1 MIKKNI
7 ATLTLPL
14 TNNYGGILQAFAL
27 QETLSQ
33 LGHTTMLINIK
44 SPVHSNFQKRLEYIK
59 QRIRKIIKNT
69 PVFKPDFTSEADKK
83 YINRNVQQFIDTY
96 IATTKEVSAY
106 LTFDDLK
113 QYEFESF
120 VVGSDQVWR
129 PDYSYYL
136 ANYFFEFLEN
146 VPAVKKLSY
155 AASFGFESWK
165 LTEDETSKCKQ
176 LIKSFD
182 AISVREVAAES
193 LCEKHLDAH
202 ATMVLDPTLLVPKEK
217 YCELV
222 EKASLDTPK
231 GNLFC
236 YILDRSEE
244 NEAFEKEV
252 AKSLNA
258 EAFGVMPRKDMK
270 NLTQHNVDEFVF
282 PPIEEWI
289 NGFIH
294 ADFVITDSFHGTV
307 FAILFNK
314 PFFAIGNTKRGLSR
328 FSSLLNNFKLNERLI
343 LEPKKFEME
352 KLTDDINWEYVNSRL
367 AQERERSLAFL
378 TDNV

>member
-27 QETLSQ
+27 QETLLQ
-33 LGHTTMLINIK
+33 LGHETMLINIK
-44 SPVHSNFQKRLEYIK
+44 SPTHSNLKKRLEHMK
-59 QRIRKIIKNT
+59 QRVRNIIKNT
-69 PVFKPDFTSEADKK
+69 PVFEPDFTSESDKT
-83 YINRNVQQFIDTY
+83 YINRHVQQFIDKY
-96 IATTKEVSAY
+96 IATTKEVSPY
-106 LTFDDLK
+106 FKFDDLN
-113 QYEFESF
+113 QYKFESF

-129 PDYSYYL
+129 PDYSFYL

-155 AASFGFESWK
+155 AASFGVENWK

-182 AISVREVAAES
+182 AVSVREVAAAS
-193 LCEKHLDAH
+193 LCEKHLATN
-202 ATMVLDPTLLVPKEK
+202 ATMVLDPTLLVPKET

-222 EKASLDTPK
+222 EKASLDKPK

-244 NEAFEKEV
+244 NEAFEKDV

-258 EAFGVMPRKDMK
+258 QAFGVMPRKDLK
-270 NLTQHNVDEFVF
+270 NLAQHNVEEFVF
-282 PPIEEWI
+282 PPIEEWL

-314 PFFAIGNTKRGLSR
+314 PFLSIGNTKRGLSR
-328 FSSLLNNFKLNERLI
+328 FSSLLDNFKLNERLI
-343 LEPKKFEME
+343 LEPKKFEVQ
-352 KLTDDINWEYVNSRL
+352 KLTDEINWEYVNNRL
-367 AQERERSLAFL
+367 VQERERSLAFL
-378 TDNV
+378 SDNV

>member
-1 MIKKNI
+1 VIKKNI

-27 QETLSQ
+27 QETLLE

-44 SPVHSNFQKRLEYIK
+44 SPTHSNFKKRLEHMK
-59 QRIRKIIKNT
+59 QRIRKVIKNT
-69 PVFKPDFTSEADKK
+69 TVFQPDFTSESDKK
-83 YINRNVQQFIDTY
+83 YINRNVQKFIDKY
-96 IATTKEVSAY
+96 IATTKEVSPY
-106 LTFDDLK
+106 FKFDDLK
-113 QYEFESF
+113 EYNFESF

-146 VPAVKKLSY
+146 VQTVKKLSY
-155 AASFGFESWK
+155 AASFGVENWR
-165 LTEDETSKCKQ
+165 LTESETSKCKQ
-176 LIKSFD
+176 LISSFD
-182 AISVREVAAES
+182 AISVREVAAIS
-193 LCEKHLDAH
+193 LCENYLATDS
-202 ATMVLDPTLLVPKEK
+202 TMVLDPTLLVPKEK
-217 YCELV
+217 YCDLV
-222 EKASLDTPK
+222 RNASLDKPK

-244 NEAFEKEV
+244 NERFEKNV

-270 NLTQHNVDEFVF
+270 NLTQHNRDEFVF

-289 NGFIH
+289 NGFVH
-294 ADFVITDSFHGTV
+294 ADFIITDSFHGTV

-314 PFFAIGNTKRGLSR
+314 PFLSIGNAKRGLSR

-343 LEPKKFEME
+343 LEPNKFEMQ
-352 KLTDDINWEYVNSRL
+352 KLNDEIDWDYVNSRL

-378 TDNV
+378 INNV